1 MGRCDQTEHAEVK
14 NLRRAFSFG
23 ASSKLS
29 CRKTGS
35 GAGLPQAQEEHMART
50 LEFYFDY
57 GSPYSYLADTQVEAI
72 AQRAGATL
80 VRKPMLLG
88 GVFKATGNHSPAELP
103 QKSVW
108 SGFDMPM
115 WARHYGVPFQ
125 RNPFFPVNTLAL
137 MRGAAAAQIDGVF
150 EQYHPAM
157 YKAMWVD
164 GRNLNDIKEV
174 AAVLTEAGIDP
185 RKFGD
190 RIQEQDVKDR
200 LKSTTDDAVARG
212 VFGAPTMFVDG

>member
-1 MGRCDQTEHAEVK
+1 
-14 NLRRAFSFG
+14 
-23 ASSKLS
+23 
-29 CRKTGS
+29 
-35 GAGLPQAQEEHMART
+35 MART

-72 AQRAGATL
+72 AQRAGAAL

-103 QKSVW
+103 QKSAW

-137 MRGAAAAQIDGVF
+137 MRGAAAAQIDGSF
-150 EQYHPAM
+150 ERYHPAVF
-157 YKAMWVD
+157 KAMWVE
-164 GRNLNDIKEV
+164 GRNLNDMKEV
-174 AAVLTEAGIDP
+174 AAVLTAAGLDAA
-185 RKFGD
+185 KFGA
-190 RIQEQDVKDR
+190 RIQDQDVKDR
-200 LKSTTDDAVARG
+200 LKATTDEAVARG
-212 VFGAPTMFVDG
+212 VFGAPTCFVDNMMFFGNDRLPFVELALKEELK

>member
-1 MGRCDQTEHAEVK
+1 
-14 NLRRAFSFG
+14 
-23 ASSKLS
+23 
-29 CRKTGS
+29 
-35 GAGLPQAQEEHMART
+35 MART

-72 AQRAGATL
+72 AQRAGAAL

-103 QKSVW
+103 QKSAW

-137 MRGAAAAQIDGVF
+137 MRGAAAAQIDGSF
-150 EQYHPAM
+150 ERYHPAVF
-157 YKAMWVD
+157 KAMWVE
-164 GRNLNDIKEV
+164 GRNLNDMKEV
-174 AAVLTEAGIDP
+174 AAVLTAAGLDAA
-185 RKFGD
+185 KFGA
-190 RIQEQDVKDR
+190 RIQDQDVKDR
-200 LKSTTDDAVARG
+200 LKATTDEAVARG
-212 VFGAPTMFVDG
+212 VFGAPTCFVDKMMFFGNDRLPFVGLALKEELK